1 MEHGYDPVGGTGPA
15 SGRSFTKGEF
25 TFGRTP
31 PGRMASHVDEP
42 RRHRGVILLSA
53 LILAAGVAV
62 PVGAQESLDVVD
74 SLALAGRADEAR
86 TVLESWWQ
94 GQRVRSSRRDRQRG
108 LWLRAI
114 LTVDPRMASLDF
126 QRLVL
131 EYPGGSYSD
140 EAMLRLG
147 LISAA
152 AEDLPRAAGYF
163 RTLVTDYP
171 RSRLRRQAE
180 EWLSEN
186 MVAVE
191 EAEAAAR
198 EGEAAAGEEEA
209 EAQEAAAN
217 ADALEP
223 EVGSPEGAE
232 TAAPRYAVQVGAFE
246 SEERARS
253 LLAAVNAS
261 GFRARIVRV
270 PGSEFVRVRIG
281 MFLDRTG
288 AAELMVRVRRRGHE
302 ATIAVDVA
310 EEEPIQ

>member
-1 MEHGYDPVGGTGPA
+1 
-15 SGRSFTKGEF
+15 
-25 TFGRTP
+25 
-31 PGRMASHVDEP
+31 MASHIDEP
-42 RRHRGVILLSA
+42 RRRRGVIRLSA
-53 LILAAGVAV
+53 LILAVGVAV

-94 GQRVRSSRRDRQRG
+94 SQRVRSSRRDRQRG

-114 LTVDPRMASLDF
+114 LTVDPRMAGLDF

-131 EYPGGSYSD
+131 EYPGGLHSD

-152 AEDLPRAAGYF
+152 VEDLPRAAGYF

-171 RSRLRRQAE
+171 RSPQRRQAE
-180 EWLSEN
+180 EWLSEH
-186 MVAVE
+186 VWAVE

-198 EGEAAAGEEEA
+198 EAEAAAREA
-209 EAQEAAAN
+209 EAEVREAAAD
-217 ADALEP
+217 ADAREP
-223 EVGSPEGAE
+223 DVDSPDRAE
-232 TAAPRYAVQVGAFE
+232 SATPGYTVQVGAFE

-253 LLAAVNAS
+253 LVAAVNAS
-261 GFRARIVRV
+261 GFRARMVRIT
-270 PGSEFVRVRIG
+270 GSALVHVRIG
-281 MFLDRTG
+281 TFLDRTG

-310 EEEPIQ
+310 EEEPMQ

>member
-1 MEHGYDPVGGTGPA
+1 
-15 SGRSFTKGEF
+15 
-25 TFGRTP
+25 
-31 PGRMASHVDEP
+31 MASHIDEP
-42 RRHRGVILLSA
+42 RRRRGVIRLSA
-53 LILAAGVAV
+53 LILAVGVAV

-94 GQRVRSSRRDRQRG
+94 SQRVRSSRRDRQRG
-108 LWLRAI
+108 LWLRAV
-114 LTVDPRMASLDF
+114 LTVDPRMAGLDF

-152 AEDLPRAAGYF
+152 AEDLPRAARYF

-171 RSRLRRQAE
+171 RSAQRRQAE
-180 EWLSEN
+180 EWLSEHAW
-186 MVAVE
+186 AVE

-198 EGEAAAGEEEA
+198 EAEAGAREAEAEVREEEA
-209 EAQEAAAN
+209 EVRDAAAD
-217 ADALEP
+217 ADSREP
-223 EVGSPEGAE
+223 DVNSPDRTES
-232 TAAPRYAVQVGAFE
+232 AAPGYAVQVGAFE
-246 SEERARS
+246 SEERARG
-253 LLAAVNAS
+253 LVAAVNAS
-261 GFRARIVRV
+261 GFRARMVRV
-270 PGSEFVRVRIG
+270 PGSELVHVRIG
-281 MFLDRTG
+281 TFLDRTG

-310 EEEPIQ
+310 EEEPMQ

>member
-1 MEHGYDPVGGTGPA
+1 
-15 SGRSFTKGEF
+15 
-25 TFGRTP
+25 
-31 PGRMASHVDEP
+31 MASHVDEP
-42 RRHRGVILLSA
+42 RRHRGVVLLSA

-131 EYPGGSYSD
+131 EYPGGSHSD

-147 LISAA
+147 LIAAA

-198 EGEAAAGEEEA
+198 EEEAAAREEEAPGEEEVAAGREEA
-209 EAQEAAAN
+209 EAREAAAN

-223 EVGSPEGAE
+223 EVDSPDGAE

-270 PGSEFVRVRIG
+270 PGSELVRVRIG
-281 MFLDRTG
+281 TFLDRTG

>member
-1 MEHGYDPVGGTGPA
+1 
-15 SGRSFTKGEF
+15 
-25 TFGRTP
+25 
-31 PGRMASHVDEP
+31 MASHIDEP
-42 RRHRGVILLSA
+42 RRRRGVIRLSA
-53 LILAAGVAV
+53 LILAVGVAV
-62 PVGAQESLDVVD
+62 PVGAQESLEVVD

-94 GQRVRSSRRDRQRG
+94 SQRVRSSRRDRQRG

-114 LTVDPRMASLDF
+114 LTVDPRIAGLDF

-163 RTLVTDYP
+163 RTLVTEYP
-171 RSRLRRQAE
+171 RSPQRRQAE
-180 EWLSEN
+180 EWLSEHV
-186 MVAVE
+186 VAVE

-198 EGEAAAGEEEA
+198 EEEAEVREAAAD
-209 EAQEAAAN
+209 
-217 ADALEP
+217 ADAREP
-223 EVGSPEGAE
+223 DVDSPDRAE
-232 TAAPRYAVQVGAFE
+232 MASPRYAVQVGAFE

-261 GFRARIVRV
+261 GFQARIVRV
-270 PGSEFVRVRIG
+270 PGSALVHVRIG
-281 MFLDRTG
+281 TFLDRTG

-310 EEEPIQ
+310 GEEPMQ

>member
-1 MEHGYDPVGGTGPA
+1 
-15 SGRSFTKGEF
+15 
-25 TFGRTP
+25 
-31 PGRMASHVDEP
+31 MASHIDEP
-42 RRHRGVILLSA
+42 RRRRGVIRLSA
-53 LILAAGVAV
+53 LILAVGVAV

-94 GQRVRSSRRDRQRG
+94 SQRVRSSRRDRQRG

-114 LTVDPRMASLDF
+114 LTVDPRMAGLDF

-131 EYPGGSYSD
+131 EYPGGLHSD

-152 AEDLPRAAGYF
+152 VEDLPRAAGYF

-171 RSRLRRQAE
+171 RSPQRRQAE
-180 EWLSEN
+180 EWLSEH
-186 MVAVE
+186 VWAVE

-198 EGEAAAGEEEA
+198 EAEAAAREA
-209 EAQEAAAN
+209 EAEVREAAAD
-217 ADALEP
+217 ADAREP
-223 EVGSPEGAE
+223 DVDSPDRAE
-232 TAAPRYAVQVGAFE
+232 SATPGYAVQVGAFE

-253 LLAAVNAS
+253 LVAAVNAS
-261 GFRARIVRV
+261 GFRARMVRIT
-270 PGSEFVRVRIG
+270 GSALVHVRIG
-281 MFLDRTG
+281 TFLDRTG

-310 EEEPIQ
+310 EEEPMQ

>member
-1 MEHGYDPVGGTGPA
+1 
-15 SGRSFTKGEF
+15 
-25 TFGRTP
+25 
-31 PGRMASHVDEP
+31 MASHIDEP
-42 RRHRGVILLSA
+42 RRRRGVILLSA
-53 LILAAGVAV
+53 LILAVGVAV

-94 GQRVRSSRRDRQRG
+94 SQRVRSSRRDRQRG
-108 LWLRAI
+108 LWLRAT
-114 LTVDPRMASLDF
+114 LTVDPRMAGLDF

-131 EYPGGSYSD
+131 EYPGGLHSD

-152 AEDLPRAAGYF
+152 TEDLPRAAGYF

-171 RSRLRRQAE
+171 RSPQRRQAE
-180 EWLSEN
+180 EWLSEH
-186 MVAVE
+186 VWAVE

-198 EGEAAAGEEEA
+198 EAEAAAREEEA
-209 EAQEAAAN
+209 EVREAV
-217 ADALEP
+217 ADADAREP
-223 EVGSPEGAE
+223 DVDSPDRAE
-232 TAAPRYAVQVGAFE
+232 RATPRYAVQVGAFE

-253 LLAAVNAS
+253 LVAAVNAS
-261 GFRARIVRV
+261 GFRARMVRV
-270 PGSEFVRVRIG
+270 TGSALVHVRIG
-281 MFLDRTG
+281 TFLDRTG

-310 EEEPIQ
+310 EEEPMQ